1 MHRFKCRVC
10 GEKFETEDPKQH
22 VCPGKHFNTCLTC
35 GKKFPVALDG
45 RKADYCSARCQN
57 NPPESVLKEKYGTR
71 ICETCGKE
79 FVPKQKTQKI
89 CSTVH
94 YLPCPVCGKIVKVL
108 GHKKSRCCSN
118 ECTQALKRKT
128 CMEKYGVPV
137 SSQAKEVKDKAERT
151 FMERY
156 GTKTASQNEEIKKK
170 VKDQWEAKYGTDNPM
185 RLESIKEKQRKTNLE
200 RYGAEHP
207 WKNKEVLE
215 KRRKTFIEK
224 YGASTPSKN
233 PEIIKKSKATML
245 ERYGVDNAAKLDSV
259 KDKIRATQF
268 AHYGTWYFNTDENS
282 RNSSRPVSSRNIKF
296 SDLFQTSGIFTSME
310 FYFDDAK
317 RRKFD
322 ISINDTNILIELD
335 STAVHNSYKNVHQSI
350 EYTNEITDIQLNK
363 SKLAWNHGYNCIH
376 VFDWDGFDEIMRYV
390 KPHMYKLPA
399 SFLHSVDVDYDEACE
414 FFKSND
420 VQLFDSSNFTN
431 IKLFGIYSN
440 PVYGVRY
447 AVDENSVKCTVC
459 VKNGYALDDASD
471 LILSACESDSVTV
484 LFDASK
490 YTDVY
495 GIGIA
500 TPAAESISLSE
511 PRRLWSK
518 NNEVIF
524 DSSDTSYSGMIDSGY
539 LPIHDCGIM
548 SVNISKD

>member
-10 GEKFETEDPKQH
+10 GDKFETEDPKQH
-22 VCPGKHFNTCLTC
+22 VCPGKHFNVCLTC

-137 SSQAKEVKDKAERT
+137 SSQAKEVKDKAEHT
-151 FMERY
+151 FIERY
-156 GTKTASQNEEIKKK
+156 GTKTASQNEDIKKK
-170 VKDQWEAKYGTDNPM
+170 VKEQWKEKYGTDNPM
-185 RLESIKEKQRKTNLE
+185 RLESVKEKQRKTNLE

-224 YGASTPSKN
+224 YGVPTPSQN
-233 PEIIKKSKATML
+233 KSIQAKMKHTML
-245 ERYGVDNAAKLDSV
+245 ERYGVDNAAKCKTV
-259 KDKIRATQF
+259 QDKIYATNVQR
-268 AHYGTWYFNTDENS
+268 YGTWYLDTKENRKASSHPISKRNLELSKLFENASTHVSLEFCFNE
-282 RNSSRPVSSRNIKF
+282 
-296 SDLFQTSGIFTSME
+296 E
-310 FYFDDAK
+310 K

-322 ISINDTNILIELD
+322 LAVSGTFNLVELD
-335 STAVHNSYKNVHQSI
+335 STAVHNSFKNVHINRRYDS
-350 EYTNEITDIQLNK
+350 EKKFLQLNK
-363 SKLAWNHGYNCIH
+363 SKLAWDHRYNCIH
-376 VFDWDGFDEIMRYV
+376 VFDWDDWDEVV
-390 KPHMYKLPA
+390 KYSIKPDYRIPA
-399 SFLHSVDVDYDEACE
+399 SFLHLIDVDDAVAKV
-414 FFKSND
+414 FFETND

-431 IKLFGIYSN
+431 IKLFGIDSS

-471 LILSACESDSVTV
+471 LILSACESDSVTI

-518 NNEVIF
+518 NKGVIF
-524 DSSDTSYSGMIDSGY
+524 DSSDTSYSSMIDSGY
-539 LPIHDCGIM
+539 LPIHDCGVM
-548 SVNISKD
+548 SVDISKD